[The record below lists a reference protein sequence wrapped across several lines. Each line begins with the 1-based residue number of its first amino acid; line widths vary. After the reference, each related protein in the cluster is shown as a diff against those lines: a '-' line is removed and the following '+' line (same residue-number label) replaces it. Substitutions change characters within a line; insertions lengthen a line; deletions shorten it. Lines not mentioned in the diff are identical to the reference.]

1 MSLVKLAI
9 GLGATGVFLLIFHAV
24 YRLLLAC
31 RACCC
36 KKKCCTCVEKNTKGK
51 GTRYR
56 LVMWCLI
63 GGVVVSLCTYTYGQ
77 TTLLEGVDALNDA
90 IDKIV
95 ALIDNLQDIV
105 KDMTQATAHMS
116 NALASVSCV
125 GGYESEYEDYVDQI
139 SEVNAT
145 VSDVNANFKDMRK
158 PVDTIQDRVASHG
171 KTYVAAIVPLVVATP
186 FSLYVI
192 LTVLGLLAELV
203 HSAAT
208 RFCGSCCLNA
218 GACWAG
224 GPGLG
229 LALLVFVV
237 LCVFSIA
244 LADFC
249 WLGPASVLTGDND
262 DNQYLAYFLQCV
274 GENPLESD
282 VNTMSDAVDD
292 LYDATSELSGYTS
305 YPSRRR
311 NLLARSPISAVAAS
325 ADDPRRVAAGDPPRN
340 RAPTR
345 RYCSN
350 LDDAIDSLDGGVAEL
365 QSAADTITDE
375 VLVCD
380 SIQPILEDI
389 FYTGICDKTVSGIYR
404 VWATI
409 AAAWLFTYAG
419 ILILPFVTASIRQEL
434 RGNQPLVGPD
444 SKFAKISPSYS
455 GARPLYA
462 ARKENASQHLGV
474 AQARRARSRR
484 ETRRRAKR

>member
-311 NLLARSPISAVAAS
+311 NTSREKSYVGRRRLRGRSAS
-325 ADDPRRVAAGDPPRN
+325 CGRGRPASESRADSQVLQQPRRRDRFAG
-340 RAPTR
+340 R
-345 RYCSN
+345 R
-350 LDDAIDSLDGGVAEL
+350 
-365 QSAADTITDE
+365 
-375 VLVCD
+375 
-380 SIQPILEDI
+380 
-389 FYTGICDKTVSGIYR
+389 
-404 VWATI
+404 
-409 AAAWLFTYAG
+409 
-419 ILILPFVTASIRQEL
+419 
-434 RGNQPLVGPD
+434 
-444 SKFAKISPSYS
+444 
-455 GARPLYA
+455 
-462 ARKENASQHLGV
+462 
-474 AQARRARSRR
+474 
-484 ETRRRAKR
+484 RRRAPVRRRHDHRRSFGVRLDPAHPGRHLLHGHLRQNRKRHLPRLGHHRGGLALHLRRNSDPAVRDGVDPPGAAR